1 MMAEQK
7 SAFCELAPENYS
19 WACTTSQV
27 YNKPHC
33 CATWWHWWSKR
44 WSLRVLILK
53 PSQLLF
59 SESGGLLFSETT
71 TCCAL
76 WQKRC
81 MISVSANPIDTD
93 WLRAWHSKSK
103 ACWSVE
109 TTGCCSDF
117 TTLLWDISSK
127 NIFRSFAFSKKYLL
141 TTLSRRCHLL
151 LRVFELRFCCFLRAF
166 LIDKPLYETRKGHTL
181 WPIVQYSAQMYFLH
195 FFC

>member
-1 MMAEQK
+1 
-7 SAFCELAPENYS
+7 
-19 WACTTSQV
+19 
-27 YNKPHC
+27 
-33 CATWWHWWSKR
+33 
-44 WSLRVLILK
+44 
-53 PSQLLF
+53 
-59 SESGGLLFSETT
+59 
-71 TCCAL
+71 
-76 WQKRC
+76 

-181 WPIVQYSAQMYFLH
+181 WPIVRYSAKMYFLN
-195 FFC
+195 FLSANKNDKTGLSILAQNEIIKPYFDILSRVKRIQYLARDYFVEFTL